1 VDVCLR
7 VASARVVSP
16 SRTKSFAERRR
27 ELLQKKLALEK
38 TGAH

>member
-1 VDVCLR
+1 
-7 VASARVVSP
+7 VVSP

-27 ELLQKKLALEK
+27 ELLQKKLALEALEK